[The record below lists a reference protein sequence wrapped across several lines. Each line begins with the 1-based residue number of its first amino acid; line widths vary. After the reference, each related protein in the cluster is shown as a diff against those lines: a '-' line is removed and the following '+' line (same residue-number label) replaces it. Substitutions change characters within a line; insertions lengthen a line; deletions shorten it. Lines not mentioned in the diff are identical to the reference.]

1 MKRTLAIAIALLG
14 ILLLLKAVGLM
25 SEAVSQ
31 VISVY
36 WPGLFILWG
45 LEEFFTHLLR
55 GKRKVLWPALL
66 TFLGLAL
73 LLQNLHVPGIS
84 VINPWLLFL
93 ALFLIYIGV
102 SSLLGISTVR
112 IVVNSKKRRWNEY
125 LKKNV
130 KYDFSSHVDFDDPA
144 NYQENIHERVNSKLS
159 RIPKIGDFR
168 VGDGPWTLEP
178 LFLKQLAGS
187 VRINL
192 GTAIIPDGITPIEIN
207 GGAGEVRIAVP
218 EGLAVNIRVEL
229 FAGEIRVYD
238 QKTEGVS
245 IPEYN
250 YISPEYSEADKK
262 VDIFI
267 RLKAGEVRITRV
279 I

>member
-1 MKRTLAIAIALLG
+1 MKRTLAIAIAVFG

-25 SEAVSQ
+25 SETVSH
-31 VISVY
+31 VIAVY
-36 WPGLFILWG
+36 WPSLLILWG
-45 LEEFFTHLLR
+45 LEEFFTHLFR
-55 GKRKVLWPALL
+55 GKKSVLWPALL

-84 VINPWLLFL
+84 VINPWLLFV

-102 SSLLGISTVR
+102 SSLLGISAVR

-125 LKKNV
+125 LKKKV
-130 KYDFSSHVDFDDPA
+130 KYDYSSHVDFVDSSNFHED
-144 NYQENIHERVNSKLS
+144 IHERVNSKLS

-168 VGDGPWTLEP
+168 IGDGPWTLEP

-192 GTAIIPDGITPIEIN
+192 GTAIIPDGMTPIEIS

-229 FAGEIRVYD
+229 FAGEIRIFD

-245 IPEYN
+245 IPEFD
-250 YISPEYSEADKK
+250 YISPDYSEADKK

>member
-1 MKRTLAIAIALLG
+1 MKRTLAIAVAVLG

-25 SEAVSQ
+25 SETVSH
-31 VISVY
+31 VIAIY

-45 LEEFFTHLLR
+45 LEEFVNHMIR
-55 GKRKVLWPALL
+55 GRKKVLWPALL
-66 TFLGLAL
+66 TFLGIVL

-112 IVVNSKKRRWNEY
+112 IMVNSKKRRWNDY

-130 KYDFSSHVDFDDPA
+130 KYDFSSRVDFDKTA
-144 NYQENIHERVNSKLS
+144 EFNENIHENVNTKLTK
-159 RIPKIGDFR
+159 IPKIGDFR
-168 VGDGPWTLEP
+168 IGDGPWTLEP

-192 GTAIIPDGITPIEIN
+192 GTAVIPDGITPIEIS

-218 EGLAVNIRVEL
+218 EGLAVNIKVEL
-229 FAGEIRVYD
+229 FAGEIRVFD
-238 QKTEGVS
+238 QKSEGVS
-245 IPEYN
+245 IPEYH
-250 YISPEYSEADKK
+250 YISPDYSEAGKK

-267 RLKAGEVRITRV
+267 RMKAGEVRITKV
-279 I
+279 M